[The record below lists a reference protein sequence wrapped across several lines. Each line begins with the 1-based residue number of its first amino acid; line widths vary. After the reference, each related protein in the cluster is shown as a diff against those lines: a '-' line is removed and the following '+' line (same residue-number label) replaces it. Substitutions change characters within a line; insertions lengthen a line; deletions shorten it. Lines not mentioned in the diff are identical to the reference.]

1 VDDDSP
7 KDQQLPQPNL
17 PPLSPLRGL
26 LEVTRLV
33 RTSDDLP
40 ELFRAIARVIAES
53 LGYHTVAINL
63 YRPEWDDFECT
74 TVYGSPAAESVLV
87 GLVRGFDEWAPLLA
101 DEFAKR
107 GAYFVPAGAFDW
119 SRDGGDFYIPELEAG
134 VGDGAW
140 HPLDALFVPMRH
152 NDGHLL
158 GIISVDEP
166 ESRRRASDEEL
177 DVLVALADHATL
189 AVQSALEHAESE
201 RHGHALEQLLRVS
214 SGLTGHPNAEA
225 IMQRVCVGVR
235 DALGFENVLVVTVD
249 AETGKIQPR
258 AAIGWEHESVVNGRL
273 HLDDLKPLLNE
284 RFEVEGCFLVPN
296 DEAETRVSRDLFVY
310 TSQRNGRGPR
320 AWDRHWLLVP
330 LHGLDDEVIGILS
343 VDEPDDRL
351 LPSAEKLQALRIF
364 ANQAAAAIVAAENVQ
379 ELRFLADHDPLTR
392 LLNRRAFI
400 DRLESEVARAM
411 RFGRVFGLV
420 MCDLDG
426 FKGVND
432 TLGHPA
438 GDDVLEAFG
447 KIVRKALRKH
457 DAAFRIGGDEFAIL
471 IAEATEQDAREVI
484 GRIQRKLDRGADAR
498 LTGMRASFGVAECPT
513 DATDAQMLFRRA
525 DEALYEAKRS
535 GAGIVFV

>member
-1 VDDDSP
+1 V
-7 KDQQLPQPNL
+7 KDQESLPQPSL

-40 ELFRAIARVIAES
+40 ELLRAIARVIAES
-53 LGYHTVAINL
+53 LGYRTVAINL

-74 TVYGSPAAESVLV
+74 TVFGSPEAEAVLV
-87 GLVRGFDEWAPLLA
+87 GLVRGFDDWAPLLA
-101 DEFAKR
+101 DRFAKR
-107 GAYFVPAGAFDW
+107 GAYFVPAGQFDW
-119 SRDGGDFYIPELEAG
+119 SRDGGDFYLPDTEAG
-134 VGDGAW
+134 VGDDAW

-177 DVLVALADHATL
+177 DVLVALADHAAL
-189 AVQSALEHAESE
+189 AVQSALEQAETE
-201 RHGHALEQLLRVS
+201 RHGHALEHLLRVS
-214 SGLTGHPNAEA
+214 TGLTGHPNADA
-225 IMQRVCVGVR
+225 IMERVCIGVR
-235 DALGFENVLVVTVD
+235 DALGFENALVVTVD
-249 AETGKIQPR
+249 PGTGRIAPR
-258 AAIGWEHESVVNGRL
+258 AAIGWEHEAVVARRL
-273 HLDDLKPLLNE
+273 YLDDLKPLLDPA
-284 RFEVEGCFLVPN
+284 FEVEGCFLVPN
-296 DEAETRVSRDLFVY
+296 EEAEKRISREAFVY
-310 TSQRNGRGPR
+310 ASQRNGRGPR

-330 LHGLDDEVIGILS
+330 LYGAGDDVIGILS
-343 VDEPDDRL
+343 VDDPADRL
-351 LPSAEKLQALRIF
+351 LPAPEKLQALRIF
-364 ANQAAAAIVAAENVQ
+364 ANQAAAAIVAAEGVQ

-400 DRLESEVARAM
+400 DRLESEVARAI
-411 RFGRVFGLV
+411 RFDRVFGLV
-420 MCDLDG
+420 LCDLDG

-438 GDDVLEAFG
+438 GDDALEAFG

-471 IAEATEQDAREVI
+471 LAEASEEDAREVI

-498 LTGMRASFGVAECPT
+498 LAGMRASFGVAECPT
-513 DATDAQMLFRRA
+513 DATDAQLLFRRA

-535 GAGIVFV
+535 GSGIVFI